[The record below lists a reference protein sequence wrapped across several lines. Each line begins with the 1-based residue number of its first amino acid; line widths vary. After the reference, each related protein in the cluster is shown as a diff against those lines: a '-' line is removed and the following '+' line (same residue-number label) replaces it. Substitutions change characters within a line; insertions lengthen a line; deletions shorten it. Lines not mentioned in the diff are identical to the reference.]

1 MPHKI
6 YVDSRKRV
14 SGSHSQFDY
23 QLPNP
28 IQVPK
33 SRCFVD
39 SVHIANVFPTIHSA
53 NRFIYIEETSTASVS
68 TKRKVGLTAGQ
79 TYDGTTLAT
88 EVALQLN
95 TGTTLTAS
103 SYSCTFSSA
112 TGKLTISNTTVA
124 PADFTI
130 WPAEYL
136 KQGLWNPLNSASIP
150 PYMEGDDCYDIIGFA
165 SPYKITGNSTTPI
178 TGAGHINVMP
188 YHNLFLHSSLGLQGD
203 CIGPDDS
210 QSIIR
215 RVVLDTAPG
224 TMVNDFHSLPYDYIS
239 IQPSQIRNLSFR
251 LADYK
256 GRTVDLQHQ
265 GFSFSLLF
273 VPEDEF

>member
-1 MPHKI
+1 MALRKL
-6 YVDSRKRV
+6 YVDSRKRA
-14 SGSHSQFDY
+14 SGSHSEFDY

-39 SVHIANVFPTIHSA
+39 SVHLANIFPTITSHS
-53 NRFIYIEETSTASVS
+53 RFIYIEEISTGSVS

-79 TYDGTTLAT
+79 SYDGTTLAT

-103 SYSCTFSSA
+103 SYGCTFSSA
-112 TGKLTISNTTVA
+112 TGKLTLSNTTAA

-136 KQGLWNPLNSASIP
+136 KQGLWGPAYI
-150 PYMEGDDCYDIIGFA
+150 EGDDCYDVIGFA
-165 SPYKITGNSTTPI
+165 VPYKIAGNATTTI
-178 TGAGHINVMP
+178 TGEGHISVMP
-188 YHNLFLHSSLGLQGD
+188 YHTLFLHSNLGLQGD
-203 CIGPDDS
+203 ALDPDNS
-210 QSIIR
+210 QSIVR
-215 RVVLDTAPG
+215 RIVLETGPG
-224 TMVNDFHSLPYDYIS
+224 TQVNDFHSLPYDYVS
-239 IQPSQIRNLSFR
+239 VQPSQIRNLNFR
-251 LADYK
+251 LADYR
-256 GRTVDLQHQ
+256 GRTIDLLHT
-265 GFSFSLLF
+265 GLSFSLLF